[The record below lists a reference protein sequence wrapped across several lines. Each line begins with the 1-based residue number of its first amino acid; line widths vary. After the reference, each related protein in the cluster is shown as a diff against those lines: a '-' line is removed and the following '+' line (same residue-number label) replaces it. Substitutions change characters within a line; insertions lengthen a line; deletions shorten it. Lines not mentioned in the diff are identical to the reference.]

1 MPAPRTGFHARQDDR
16 VLLTPPPN
24 GEHEDVEQ
32 LGAGSWPECI
42 QAFPEATFE
51 LIETHPG
58 KGIRL
63 GSHLDRCPAV
73 PGGWSAWGGVRVV
86 SEVNREL
93 KHAMPV
99 TARRRIEAAES
110 PEARKRVAGDAR

>member
-1 MPAPRTGFHARQDDR
+1 M
-16 VLLTPPPN
+16 
-24 GEHEDVEQ
+24 EQ

-42 QAFPEATFE
+42 QAFPEAAFE